1 MLRFTEEILE
11 AMHKI
16 IRYIR
21 TYKAR
26 LFDVDS
32 NLTDVMNR

>member
-1 MLRFTEEILE
+1 MRFTEEILE
-11 AMHKI
+11 AMDKI